1 MQLEMLW
8 FVLAGFVLGFATS
21 TLWEWYHFRRER
33 LRLRDRRV
41 QELEEQLRRTRATLS
56 SQANENATPQTPTFT
71 YRSPGVFLDAEAR
84 RQQEAEEAATE
95 APVSPRPFA
104 SEAQTAPPPRPEEET
119 PEPLLAPSA
128 PTPMA
133 AQPTQE
139 PSSPRS
145 TERATVPPR
154 TDGYPDDLAKI
165 KGVGHAYKQRLYQA
179 GIYTWRQVAETDVET
194 LRAAARANQGANV
207 EEWPAQARALAEKY
221 GRQNATYTGPP
232 PDDLTRIRGIG
243 PVNEEALY
251 RAGICTFE
259 QLANASP
266 QELRSLLPP
275 PVAGE
280 EPDVED
286 WIRQAAKLANAR
298 SRRPWAAP

>member
-1 MQLEMLW
+1 M
-8 FVLAGFVLGFATS
+8 AA
-21 TLWEWYHFRRER
+21 RPAP
-33 LRLRDRRV
+33 
-41 QELEEQLRRTRATLS
+41 EQPPA
-56 SQANENATPQTPTFT
+56 
-71 YRSPGVFLDAEAR
+71 RSP
-84 RQQEAEEAATE
+84 
-95 APVSPRPFA
+95 
-104 SEAQTAPPPRPEEET
+104 
-119 PEPLLAPSA
+119 
-128 PTPMA
+128 
-133 AQPTQE
+133 
-139 PSSPRS
+139 
-145 TERATVPPR
+145 ERGTVPQR

-221 GRQNATYTGPP
+221 GRQDATYTGPP

-280 EPDVED
+280 EPDIED

-298 SRRPWAAP
+298 SRRSFAAP